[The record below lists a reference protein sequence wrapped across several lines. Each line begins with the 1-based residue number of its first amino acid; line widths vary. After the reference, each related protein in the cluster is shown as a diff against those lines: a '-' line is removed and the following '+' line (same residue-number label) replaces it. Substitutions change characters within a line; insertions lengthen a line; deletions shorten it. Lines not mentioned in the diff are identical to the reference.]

1 MSDNN
6 TTPVPATDFIRNIIR
21 EDLTSGKHQQIVTRF
36 PPEPN
41 GHLHIGHAKSIHL
54 NFGVAN
60 EFAGKCF
67 MRFDD
72 TNPVKE
78 DEQYVEGILKD
89 VRWLGYDWGENLT
102 YASDYFEQLY
112 EFAEEL
118 IQKGNAYVESLNAK
132 EIRDLRGTLT
142 EPGKDSPYRERSVE
156 ENLALFRKM
165 REGEYEDGSLVLR
178 AKIDMSSPNINLR
191 DPVLYRI
198 RKVSHQ
204 RTGDKWCIYPLYDF
218 THGLSDAL
226 EGVTHSLCTLEFED
240 HRPLYNW
247 ILAEVS
253 APCLPRQIEFS
264 RLNLRYSVLSK
275 RRLIQLVEEGHV
287 EGWDDPRMLTLSGLR
302 RRGYPASAV
311 RLFCERIGISKSDN
325 NIEMNVLEDC
335 AREELDKTAP
345 RAMAVLKPLK
355 VVITNYPENQTE
367 EFEPARHPKNPEMGS
382 RKVPFSRE
390 IYIDQDDFR
399 EDPPPKYF
407 RLSPGKE
414 VRLRYAYVIRCD
426 EVIYEN
432 SKVVELRCTYDQ
444 ATRSGAKAEGRKV
457 KGIIHWV
464 SAQHAVTTEIRLY
477 DRLFAAP
484 HPGRN
489 DPEGNFLN
497 DLNPESV
504 EVINDC
510 KAEPELSAT
519 VPEDVFQFERVG
531 YFCVDATNSRPDA
544 LVFNRTVTLRDTW
557 AKLEQEQSG
566 QNLRT

>member
-21 EDLTSGKHQQIVTRF
+21 EDLASGKHQQIVTRF

-477 DRLFAAP
+477 D
-484 HPGRN
+484 
-489 DPEGNFLN
+489 
-497 DLNPESV
+497 
-504 EVINDC
+504 
-510 KAEPELSAT
+510 
-519 VPEDVFQFERVG
+519 
-531 YFCVDATNSRPDA
+531 
-544 LVFNRTVTLRDTW
+544 
-557 AKLEQEQSG
+557 
-566 QNLRT
+566 

>member
-6 TTPVPATDFIRNIIR
+6 SKAVQANDFIRKIIR
-21 EDLTSGKHQQIVTRF
+21 EDLASGKHQQIVTRF

-54 NFGVAN
+54 NFGIAK
-60 EFAGKCF
+60 EFEGKCF

-72 TNPVKE
+72 TNPIKE
-78 DEQYVEGILKD
+78 DEEYVEGILKD
-89 VRWLGYDWGENLT
+89 VRWLGYDWSKSLT
-102 YASDYFEQLY
+102 HASDYFEQLY
-112 EFAEEL
+112 EFAEVL
-118 IQKGNAYVESLNAK
+118 IQKDKAYVESLSGE
-132 EIRDLRGTLT
+132 EIREYRGTLT
-142 EPGKDSPYRERSVE
+142 SSGKDSPYRERSVE
-156 ENLALFRKM
+156 ENLSLFRKM
-165 REGEYEDGSLVLR
+165 RKGEYDDATLVLR

-198 RKVSHQ
+198 RKVPHQ
-204 RTGDKWCIYPLYDF
+204 RTANKWCIYPLYDF

-247 ILAEVS
+247 ILDEVS
-253 APCLPRQIEFS
+253 APCFPRQIEFS
-264 RLNLRYSVLSK
+264 RLNLSYSVLSK
-275 RRLIQLVEEGHV
+275 RKLIQLVEERHV

-302 RRGYPASAV
+302 RRGYPASALH
-311 RLFCERIGISKSDN
+311 LFCERIGISKSEN

-367 EFEPARHPKNPEMGS
+367 EFEPARHPKIPEMGS

-390 IYIDQDDFR
+390 IYIDHDDFK

-432 SKVVELRCTYDQ
+432 GNVTELRCTYDPK
-444 ATRSGAKAEGRKV
+444 TRSGAKAEGRKV

-464 SAQHAVTTEIRLY
+464 SAQHSLNAEIRLY
-477 DRLFAAP
+477 DRLFEAP
-484 HPGRN
+484 QPGRN
-489 DPEGNFLN
+489 DPEGNYLN
-497 DLNPESV
+497 DLNRESIK
-504 EVINDC
+504 VINDC
-510 KAEPELSAT
+510 KTETELSNANLA
-519 VPEDVFQFERVG
+519 DVFQFERVG
-531 YFCVDATNSRPDA
+531 YFCVDAKESRQDM

-557 AKLEQEQSG
+557 AKLEQEYSIQD
-566 QNLRT
+566 

>member
-1 MSDNN
+1 
-6 TTPVPATDFIRNIIR
+6 
-21 EDLTSGKHQQIVTRF
+21 
-36 PPEPN
+36 
-41 GHLHIGHAKSIHL
+41 
-54 NFGVAN
+54 
-60 EFAGKCF
+60 

-89 VRWLGYDWGENLT
+89 VRWLGYDWGEDLT

-165 REGEYEDGSLVLR
+165 REGKYEDGSLVLR

-198 RKVSHQ
+198 RKVPHQ

-218 THGLSDAL
+218 THGLSDSL

-264 RLNLRYSVLSK
+264 RLNLGYSVLSK

-302 RRGYPASAV
+302 RRGYPPSAV

-355 VVITNYPENQTE
+355 VVITNYPENKTE

-432 SKVVELRCTYDQ
+432 SKVVELHCTYDQ

-464 SAQHAVTTEIRLY
+464 SAQHAVTTKIRLY

-510 KAEPELSAT
+510 KAEPELSTA

-531 YFCVDATNSRPDA
+531 YFCVDANNSRPDA

-566 QNLRT
+566 QN

>member
-1 MSDNN
+1 
-6 TTPVPATDFIRNIIR
+6 
-21 EDLTSGKHQQIVTRF
+21 
-36 PPEPN
+36 
-41 GHLHIGHAKSIHL
+41 
-54 NFGVAN
+54 
-60 EFAGKCF
+60 

-89 VRWLGYDWGENLT
+89 VRWLGYDWGESLT
-102 YASDYFEQLY
+102 HASDYFEQLY

-118 IQKGNAYVESLNAK
+118 IQKGKAYVESLNVE
-132 EIRDLRGTLT
+132 EIREFRGTLT

-156 ENLALFRKM
+156 ENMLLFRKM
-165 REGEYEDGSLVLR
+165 REGEYEDGSIVLR

-204 RTGDKWCIYPLYDF
+204 RTADKWCIYPLYDF

-311 RLFCERIGISKSDN
+311 RLFCQRIGISKSAN

-367 EFEPARHPKNPEMGS
+367 EFEPARHPKNPEMGT

-432 SKVVELRCTYDQ
+432 GEVVELRCTYDQ

-464 SAQHAVTTEIRLY
+464 SVQHSVTAQVHLY

-484 HPGRN
+484 YPGRD
-489 DPEGNFLN
+489 DPAGNFIN

-504 EVINDC
+504 EIIADC
-510 KAEPELSAT
+510 KAEPELIAAE
-519 VPEDVFQFERVG
+519 PEDVFQFERVG
-531 YFCVDATNSRPDA
+531 YFCVDAKKSRPDA

-566 QNLRT
+566 QN

>member
-1 MSDNN
+1 MSDIEFSHKS
-6 TTPVPATDFIRNIIR
+6 ATDFIRKIIR
-21 EDLTSGKHQQIVTRF
+21 EDLASGKHQQIVTRF

-60 EFAGKCF
+60 EFDGYCF

-78 DEQYVEGILKD
+78 DEQYVEGILND
-89 VRWLGYDWGENLT
+89 VRWLGYDWGERLT
-102 YASDYFEQLY
+102 HASDYFERLY
-112 EFAEEL
+112 EFAEEM
-118 IQKGNAYVESLNAK
+118 IQKGKAYVESLNAE
-132 EIRDLRGTLT
+132 EIRELRGTLT
-142 EPGKDSPYRERSVE
+142 EPGKDSPYRVRSVE
-156 ENLALFRKM
+156 ENMTLFRKM
-165 REGEYEDGSLVLR
+165 RGGEFEDGSHVLR

-204 RTGDKWCIYPLYDF
+204 RTANQWCVYPLYDF

-247 ILAEVS
+247 ILEEVS

-275 RRLIQLVEEGHV
+275 RRLIQLVEEEHV

-302 RRGYPASAV
+302 RRGYPAAAI
-311 RLFCERIGISKSDN
+311 RLFCERIGISKSEN

-345 RAMAVLKPLK
+345 RVMAVLRPLK
-355 VVITNYPENQTE
+355 VVITDYPKNETE
-367 EFEPARHPKNPEMGS
+367 EFEPARHPKNPEMGT
-382 RKVPFSRE
+382 RTLPFSRE
-390 IYIDQDDFR
+390 IYIDRDDFR

-407 RLSPGKE
+407 RLAPGKE
-414 VRLRYAYVIRCD
+414 VRLRFAYVIRCN

-432 SKVVELRCTYDQ
+432 GKIIELRCTYDK
-444 ATRSGAKAEGRKV
+444 APRSGVKAEGRKV

-464 SAQHAVTTEIRLY
+464 SIQHSVSAEVRLY

-484 HPGRN
+484 YPGRD
-489 DPEGNFLN
+489 DPERDFLK

-504 EVINDC
+504 EIISKC
-510 KAEPELSAT
+510 KVEPALLEAK
-519 VPEDVFQFERVG
+519 PEDVFQFERVG
-531 YFCVDATNSRPDA
+531 YFCVDSKKSRPEA

-557 AKLEQEQSG
+557 AKLEQEKNP
-566 QNLRT
+566 QN

>member
-6 TTPVPATDFIRNIIR
+6 STPVTATDFIRNIIR
-21 EDLTSGKHQQIVTRF
+21 EDLASGKHQQIVTRF

-54 NFGVAN
+54 NFGVAK
-60 EFAGKCF
+60 EFSGKCF

-89 VRWLGYDWGENLT
+89 VRWLGYDWGKSQT
-102 YASDYFEQLY
+102 HASDYFEQLY

-118 IQKGNAYVESLNAK
+118 IQKGKAYVESLSAE
-132 EIRDLRGTLT
+132 EIREFRGSLT
-142 EPGKDSPYRERSVE
+142 EAGKNSPYRERSVE

-204 RTGDKWCIYPLYDF
+204 RTADKWCIYPLYDF
-218 THGLSDAL
+218 THGLSDSL

-311 RLFCERIGISKSDN
+311 RLFCERIGISKSAN

-367 EFEPARHPKNPEMGS
+367 EFEPSRHPKNPEMGT

-426 EVIYEN
+426 EVIYEKD
-432 SKVVELRCTYDQ
+432 KVVELRCTYDK

-464 SAQHAVTTEIRLY
+464 STQHAVTTEIRLY
-477 DRLFAAP
+477 DRLFSAP
-484 HPGRN
+484 NPGRN
-489 DPEGNFLN
+489 DPAGNFIN

-504 EVINDC
+504 EIISDC
-510 KAEPELSAT
+510 KAEPELSTAN
-519 VPEDVFQFERVG
+519 PEDVFQFERVG
-531 YFCVDATNSRPDA
+531 YFCVDAKDSRPDA

-557 AKLEQEQSG
+557 AKLEQEHSG
-566 QNLRT
+566 QN

>member
-6 TTPVPATDFIRNIIR
+6 SKAVQANDFIRKIIR
-21 EDLTSGKHQQIVTRF
+21 EDLASGKHQQIVTRF

-54 NFGVAN
+54 NFGIAK
-60 EFAGKCF
+60 EFEGKCF

-72 TNPVKE
+72 TNPIKE
-78 DEQYVEGILKD
+78 DEEYVEGILKD
-89 VRWLGYDWGENLT
+89 VRWLGYDWSKSLT
-102 YASDYFEQLY
+102 HASDYFEQLY
-112 EFAEEL
+112 EFAEVL
-118 IQKGNAYVESLNAK
+118 IQKDKAYVESLSTE
-132 EIRDLRGTLT
+132 EIREYRGTLT
-142 EPGKDSPYRERSVE
+142 SSGKDSPYRERSVE
-156 ENLALFRKM
+156 ENLSLFRKM
-165 REGEYEDGSLVLR
+165 RKGEYDDATLVLR

-198 RKVSHQ
+198 RKVPHQ
-204 RTGDKWCIYPLYDF
+204 RTANKWCIYPLYDF

-247 ILAEVS
+247 ILDEVS
-253 APCLPRQIEFS
+253 APCFPRQIEFS
-264 RLNLRYSVLSK
+264 RLNLSYSVLSK
-275 RRLIQLVEEGHV
+275 RRLIQLVEERHV

-302 RRGYPASAV
+302 RRGYPASALH
-311 RLFCERIGISKSDN
+311 LFCERIGISKSEN

-367 EFEPARHPKNPEMGS
+367 EFEPARHPKIPEMGS

-390 IYIDQDDFR
+390 IYIDHDDFK

-432 SKVVELRCTYDQ
+432 GNVTELRCTYDPK
-444 ATRSGAKAEGRKV
+444 TRSGAKAEGRKV

-464 SAQHAVTTEIRLY
+464 SAQHSLNAEIRLY
-477 DRLFAAP
+477 DRLFEAP
-484 HPGRN
+484 QPGRN
-489 DPEGNFLN
+489 DPEGNYLN
-497 DLNPESV
+497 DLNRESIK
-504 EVINDC
+504 VINDC
-510 KAEPELSAT
+510 KTETELSNANLA
-519 VPEDVFQFERVG
+519 DVFQFERVG
-531 YFCVDATNSRPDA
+531 YFCVDAKESRQDM

-557 AKLEQEQSG
+557 AKLEQEYSIQD
-566 QNLRT
+566 

>member
-1 MSDNN
+1 MSDIEFSHKS
-6 TTPVPATDFIRNIIR
+6 ATDFIRKIIR
-21 EDLTSGKHQQIVTRF
+21 EDLASGKHQQIVTRF

-60 EFAGKCF
+60 EFDGYCF

-78 DEQYVEGILKD
+78 DEQYVEGILND
-89 VRWLGYDWGENLT
+89 VRWLGYDWGERLT
-102 YASDYFEQLY
+102 HASDYFERLY
-112 EFAEEL
+112 EFAEEM
-118 IQKGNAYVESLNAK
+118 IQKGKAYVESLNAE
-132 EIRDLRGTLT
+132 EIRELRGTLT
-142 EPGKDSPYRERSVE
+142 EPGKDSPYRVRSVE
-156 ENLALFRKM
+156 ENMTLFRKM
-165 REGEYEDGSLVLR
+165 RGGEFEDGSHVLR

-204 RTGDKWCIYPLYDF
+204 RTANQWCVYPLYDF

-247 ILAEVS
+247 ILEEVS

-275 RRLIQLVEEGHV
+275 RRLIQLVEEEHV

-302 RRGYPASAV
+302 RRGYPAAAI
-311 RLFCERIGISKSDN
+311 RLFCERIGISKSEN

-345 RAMAVLKPLK
+345 RVMAVLRPLK
-355 VVITNYPENQTE
+355 VVITDYPKNETE
-367 EFEPARHPKNPEMGS
+367 EFEPARHPKNPEMGT
-382 RKVPFSRE
+382 RTLPFSRE
-390 IYIDQDDFR
+390 IYIDRDDFR

-407 RLSPGKE
+407 RLAPGKE
-414 VRLRYAYVIRCD
+414 VRLRFAYVIRCN

-432 SKVVELRCTYDQ
+432 GKIIELRCTYDK
-444 ATRSGAKAEGRKV
+444 ATRSGVKAEGRRV

-464 SAQHAVTTEIRLY
+464 SIQHSVSAEVRLY

-484 HPGRN
+484 YPGRD
-489 DPEGNFLN
+489 DPERDFLK

-504 EVINDC
+504 EIISKC
-510 KAEPELSAT
+510 KVEPALLEAK
-519 VPEDVFQFERVG
+519 PEDVFQFERVG
-531 YFCVDATNSRPDA
+531 YFCVDSKKSRPEA

-557 AKLEQEQSG
+557 AKLEQEKNP
-566 QNLRT
+566 QN

>member
-6 TTPVPATDFIRNIIR
+6 STPVTATDFIRNIIR
-21 EDLTSGKHQQIVTRF
+21 EDLASGKHQQIVTRF

-54 NFGVAN
+54 NFGVAK
-60 EFAGKCF
+60 EFSGKCF

-89 VRWLGYDWGENLT
+89 VRWLGYDWGKSQT
-102 YASDYFEQLY
+102 HASDYFEQLY

-118 IQKGNAYVESLNAK
+118 IQKGKAYVESLNAE
-132 EIRDLRGTLT
+132 EIREFRGSLT
-142 EPGKDSPYRERSVE
+142 EAGKNSPYRERSVE

-204 RTGDKWCIYPLYDF
+204 RTTDKWCIYPLYDF
-218 THGLSDAL
+218 THGLSDSL

-311 RLFCERIGISKSDN
+311 RLFCERIGISKSAN

-367 EFEPARHPKNPEMGS
+367 EFEPARHPKNPEMGT

-432 SKVVELRCTYDQ
+432 DKVVELRCTYDK

-464 SAQHAVTTEIRLY
+464 STQHAVNTEIRLY
-477 DRLFAAP
+477 DRLFSAP
-484 HPGRN
+484 NPGRN
-489 DPEGNFLN
+489 DPAGNFIN

-504 EVINDC
+504 EIITDC
-510 KAEPELSAT
+510 KAEPELSTAN
-519 VPEDVFQFERVG
+519 PEDVFQFERVG
-531 YFCVDATNSRPDA
+531 YFCVDAKDSRPDA

-557 AKLEQEQSG
+557 AKLEQEHSG
-566 QNLRT
+566 QN

>member
-21 EDLTSGKHQQIVTRF
+21 EDLASGKHQQIVTRF

-531 YFCVDATNSRPDA
+531 YFYVDATNSRPDA

-566 QNLRT
+566 QN

>member
-1 MSDNN
+1 MSNN
-6 TTPVPATDFIRNIIR
+6 NSTPVQATDFIRNIIR
-21 EDLTSGKHQQIVTRF
+21 EDLASAKHQQIVTRF

-60 EFAGKCF
+60 EFDGKCF

-89 VRWLGYDWGENLT
+89 VRWLGYDWGESLT
-102 YASDYFEQLY
+102 HASDYFEQLY

-118 IQKGNAYVESLNAK
+118 IQKGKAYVESLNVE
-132 EIRDLRGTLT
+132 EIREFRGTLT

-156 ENLALFRKM
+156 ENMLLFRKM
-165 REGEYEDGSLVLR
+165 REGEYEDGSIVLR

-204 RTGDKWCIYPLYDF
+204 RTADKWCIYPLYDF

-311 RLFCERIGISKSDN
+311 RLFCQRIGISKSAN

-335 AREELDKTAP
+335 AREELDKTVP

-367 EFEPARHPKNPEMGS
+367 EFEPARHPKNPEMGT

-432 SKVVELRCTYDQ
+432 GEVVELRCTYDQ

-464 SAQHAVTTEIRLY
+464 SVQHSVTAQIHLY

-484 HPGRN
+484 YPGRD
-489 DPEGNFLN
+489 DPAGNFIN

-504 EVINDC
+504 EIIADC
-510 KAEPELSAT
+510 KAEPELSTAN
-519 VPEDVFQFERVG
+519 PEDVFQFERVG
-531 YFCVDATNSRPDA
+531 YFCVDAKKSRPDA

-566 QNLRT
+566 QN

>member
-21 EDLTSGKHQQIVTRF
+21 EDLASGKHQQIVTRF

-510 KAEPELSAT
+510 KAEPELSTA

-531 YFCVDATNSRPDA
+531 YFCVDANNSRPDA

-566 QNLRT
+566 QN

>member
-6 TTPVPATDFIRNIIR
+6 TTPVPVTDFIRNIIR
-21 EDLTSGKHQQIVTRF
+21 EDLASGKHQQIVTRF

-60 EFAGKCF
+60 EFVGKCF

-89 VRWLGYDWGENLT
+89 VRWLGYDWGEDLT

-198 RKVSHQ
+198 RKVPHQ

-302 RRGYPASAV
+302 RRGYPPSAV

-432 SKVVELRCTYDQ
+432 SKVVELHCTYDQ

-464 SAQHAVTTEIRLY
+464 SAQHAVTTKIRLY

-510 KAEPELSAT
+510 KAEPELSTA

-531 YFCVDATNSRPDA
+531 YFCVDANNSRPDA

-566 QNLRT
+566 QN

>member
-464 SAQHAVTTEIRLY
+464 SAQHAVTTKIRLY

-566 QNLRT
+566 QN

>member
-6 TTPVPATDFIRNIIR
+6 SKAVQANDFIRNIIR
-21 EDLTSGKHQQIVTRF
+21 EDLASGKHQQIVTRF

-54 NFGVAN
+54 NFGIAK
-60 EFAGKCF
+60 EFEGKCF

-72 TNPVKE
+72 TNPIKE
-78 DEQYVEGILKD
+78 DEEYVEGILKD
-89 VRWLGYDWGENLT
+89 VRWLGYDWSKSLT
-102 YASDYFEQLY
+102 HASDYFEQLY
-112 EFAEEL
+112 EFAEVL
-118 IQKGNAYVESLNAK
+118 IQKDKAYVESLSTE
-132 EIRDLRGTLT
+132 EIREYRGTLT
-142 EPGKDSPYRERSVE
+142 SSGKDSPYRERSVE
-156 ENLALFRKM
+156 ENLSLFRKM
-165 REGEYEDGSLVLR
+165 RKGEYDDATLVLR

-198 RKVSHQ
+198 RKVPHQ
-204 RTGDKWCIYPLYDF
+204 RTANKWCIYPLYDF

-247 ILAEVS
+247 ILDEVS
-253 APCLPRQIEFS
+253 APCFPRQIEFS
-264 RLNLRYSVLSK
+264 RLNLSYSVLSK
-275 RRLIQLVEEGHV
+275 RRLIQLVEERHV

-302 RRGYPASAV
+302 RRGYPASALH
-311 RLFCERIGISKSDN
+311 LFCERIGISKSEN

-367 EFEPARHPKNPEMGS
+367 EFEPARHPKIPEMGS

-390 IYIDQDDFR
+390 IYIDHDDFK

-432 SKVVELRCTYDQ
+432 GNVTELRCTYDPK
-444 ATRSGAKAEGRKV
+444 TRSGAKAEGRKV

-464 SAQHAVTTEIRLY
+464 SAQHSLNAEIRLY
-477 DRLFAAP
+477 DRLFEAP
-484 HPGRN
+484 QPGRN
-489 DPEGNFLN
+489 DPEGNYLN
-497 DLNPESV
+497 DLNRESIK
-504 EVINDC
+504 VINDC
-510 KAEPELSAT
+510 KTETELSNANLA
-519 VPEDVFQFERVG
+519 DVFQFERVG
-531 YFCVDATNSRPDA
+531 YFCVDAKESRQDM

-557 AKLEQEQSG
+557 AKLEQEYSIQD
-566 QNLRT
+566 

>member
-6 TTPVPATDFIRNIIR
+6 TKDVQANDFIRNIIR
-21 EDLTSGKHQQIVTRF
+21 EDLASGKHQQIVTRF

-54 NFGVAN
+54 NFGIAK
-60 EFAGKCF
+60 EFEGKCF

-72 TNPVKE
+72 TNPIKE
-78 DEQYVEGILKD
+78 DEEYVEGILKD
-89 VRWLGYDWGENLT
+89 VRWLGYDWSKSLT
-102 YASDYFEQLY
+102 HASDYFEQLY
-112 EFAEEL
+112 EFAEVL
-118 IQKGNAYVESLNAK
+118 IQKDKAYVESLSTE
-132 EIRDLRGTLT
+132 EIREYRGTLT
-142 EPGKDSPYRERSVE
+142 SSGKNSPYRERSVE
-156 ENLALFRKM
+156 ENLSLFRKM
-165 REGEYEDGSLVLR
+165 RKGEYDDATLVLR

-198 RKVSHQ
+198 RKVPHQ
-204 RTGDKWCIYPLYDF
+204 RTANKWCIYPLYDF

-247 ILAEVS
+247 ILDEVS
-253 APCLPRQIEFS
+253 APCFPRQIEFS
-264 RLNLRYSVLSK
+264 RLNLSYSVLSK
-275 RRLIQLVEEGHV
+275 RRLIQLVEERHV

-311 RLFCERIGISKSDN
+311 HLFCERIGISKSEN

-367 EFEPARHPKNPEMGS
+367 EFEPARHPKIPEMGS

-390 IYIDQDDFR
+390 IYIDHDDFK

-432 SKVVELRCTYDQ
+432 GNVTELRCTYDPK
-444 ATRSGAKAEGRKV
+444 TRSGAKAEGRKV

-464 SAQHAVTTEIRLY
+464 SEQHSLNAEIRLY
-477 DRLFAAP
+477 DRLFEAP
-484 HPGRN
+484 QPGRN
-489 DPEGNFLN
+489 DPEGNYLN
-497 DLNPESV
+497 DLNRESIK
-504 EVINDC
+504 VINDC
-510 KAEPELSAT
+510 KTETELSNAN
-519 VPEDVFQFERVG
+519 PADVFQFERVG
-531 YFCVDATNSRPDA
+531 YFCVDAKESRQDM

-557 AKLEQEQSG
+557 AKLEQEYSI
-566 QNLRT
+566 